1 VNIDDTDE
9 NIEDNLFDD
18 PILYRPILQTKNIY
32 YFVISDTLRIINN
45 SDNTT
50 IVKTGR
56 LQYGNKTDENVNK
69 YGKKMLPIVDM
80 SGQII
85 QANVYNKRT
94 DKDLDSVIIGGGGS
108 KIDLNNQKIE
118 NHKYNITSFIET
130 SNVSISV
137 NTVVPDE

>member
-1 VNIDDTDE
+1 
-9 NIEDNLFDD
+9 
-18 PILYRPILQTKNIY
+18 
-32 YFVISDTLRIINN
+32 VISDTLRIINN

-56 LQYGNKTDENVNK
+56 LQYGNKADENVNK

-118 NHKYNITSFIET
+118 NHQYSITSFIET